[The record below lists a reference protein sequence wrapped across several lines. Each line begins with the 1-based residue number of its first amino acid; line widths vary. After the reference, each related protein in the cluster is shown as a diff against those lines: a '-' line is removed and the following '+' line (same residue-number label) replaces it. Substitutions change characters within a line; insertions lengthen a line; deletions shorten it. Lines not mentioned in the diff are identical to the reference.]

1 MEVTMRILAVGAHPD
16 DLALLCAGT
25 LALYSKDGHEVFM
38 CHVCDGNKGSMIYS
52 SEELVKIRRKE
63 AIESAKLIGAKSIW
77 GGISDGEVVLDLESR
92 IKVIDI
98 IRQTNPDIVITH
110 HPNDYMADHINT
122 SKLVFEATYLANLK
136 LWKTN
141 YPSSDRIPVLY
152 YMDTLAGVNFVP
164 VEYVDISKTIDIKV
178 NMMLKMQSQ
187 LGWLKEMHN
196 TNAEEFIKTIARF
209 RGYQAGVPYA
219 EAFVQQQMYPFG
231 LTKRVLP

>member
-1 MEVTMRILAVGAHPD
+1 MKVLAIGAHPD
-16 DLALLCAGT
+16 DIELLCAGT
-25 LALYSKDGHEVFM
+25 LVCYAREGHEVFM
-38 CHVCDGNKGSMIYS
+38 CHVCDGNKGSLIYS
-52 SEELVKIRRKE
+52 SEELKKIRRKE

-77 GGISDGEVVLDLESR
+77 GGISDGEVVVDLDSR
-92 IKVIDI
+92 VKMIDV
-98 IRQTNPDIVITH
+98 IRQANPDIVITH
-110 HPNDYMADHINT
+110 HPDDYHSDHINV
-122 SKLVFEATYLANLK
+122 SRLVFEATYLANLK

-141 YPSSDRIPVLY
+141 YPSTDRIPVLY
-152 YMDTLAGVNFVP
+152 YMDTLAGANFVP

-178 NMMLKMQSQ
+178 KMMLKMQSQ

>member
-1 MEVTMRILAVGAHPD
+1 MKILSIGAHPD
-16 DLALLCAGT
+16 DLELLCGGT
-25 LALYSKDGHEVFM
+25 LALYSKMGYEVFM
-38 CHVCDGNKGSMIYS
+38 CHVCDGSKGSLVYS
-52 SEELVKIRRKE
+52 SEELVKIRMNE

-77 GGISDGEVVLDLESR
+77 GGLSDGEVVVDLDSR
-92 IKVIDI
+92 VKMIDVV
-98 IRQTNPDIVITH
+98 RQTNPDVIITH
-110 HPNDYMADHINT
+110 HPNDYHSDHVNV
-122 SKLVFEATYLANLK
+122 SKLIFEATYLSNLK

-141 YPSSDRIPVLY
+141 YPPSDKIPILY
-152 YMDTLAGVNFVP
+152 YMDTLAGINFVP
-164 VEYVDISKTIDIKV
+164 VEYVDISKTIDVKV
-178 NMMLKMQSQ
+178 EMVLKMKSQ

>member
-1 MEVTMRILAVGAHPD
+1 MKVLAIGAHPD
-16 DLALLCAGT
+16 DLELLCAGT
-25 LALYSKDGHEVFM
+25 LARYSQEGYEVFM

-141 YPSSDRIPVLY
+141 YPGSDKIPVLY